1 MSTTTTNYSL
11 NKPAEG
17 DQDWAT
23 EINDN
28 WDTIDG
34 SLQLLVLRDGT
45 RALTANWDVG
55 AFKVTASQL
64 ASDVAIGTAP
74 LVVTSTTV
82 VPNLNVDQVDGKDST
97 DLVLVDG
104 TQAVTGALDLN
115 NDLDMST
122 GAYDIQIKNNE
133 AAALEI
139 AEGANNYLVFTSTTG
154 SELITVHKETTFN
167 ETVNFDSET
176 DNENSSTADTIN
188 WGAGNKQKSTMTDN
202 CTYTFTAP
210 NGPCNVVLKLVQD
223 ATGSRT
229 ATWPATVKWPAGVA
243 PTLTSAAGATDIV
256 SFYWD
261 GTNYF
266 GQSALNFS

>member
-55 AFKVTASQL
+55 AFKITASQL

-74 LVVTSTTV
+74 LVITSTTV
-82 VPNLNVDQVDGKDST
+82 VANLNVDQVDGKDST
-97 DLVLVDG
+97 DFVLVDG
-104 TQAVTGALDLN
+104 TQAMTGALNLD
-115 NDLDMST
+115 NDLDMAT
-122 GAYDIQIKNNE
+122 GAYDLLIIDNN

-139 AEGANNYLVFTSTTG
+139 AESTNKYMVFDSTDG
-154 SELITVHKETTFN
+154 SEKITVHKETTFN
-167 ETVNFDSET
+167 ETVSFDAEF
-176 DNENSSTADTIN
+176 DNGNSSTADTVD
-188 WGAGNKQKSTMTDN
+188 WGVGNKQKSTMTGN

-223 ATGSRT
+223 GAGSRT
-229 ATWPATVKWPAGVA
+229 ATWPAAVKWPAGAA
-243 PTLTSAAGATDIV
+243 PTLSTGAAAIDLI

-261 GTNYF
+261 GANYF